1 MKLKTAEKIVLGVP
15 NNMSQIVLFDII
27 SLALVL
33 ILGIKGIIN
42 GFIKEFFGLLGII
55 GGIYFASRYAQEA
68 GVAIN
73 THVYT
78 FGNQASLYLFGFI
91 TVLIVFWTACIFL
104 GYLIAH
110 ALSLSGLGMLD
121 RLAGFAIGC
130 AKIFLV
136 FSVLAI
142 TLNSIEFIKTKIEP
156 YVGNS
161 TMFPLFL
168 ETGRAIVKL
177 DTKEMLNS
185 IPLDKQPNP

>member
-1 MKLKTAEKIVLGVP
+1 
-15 NNMSQIVLFDII
+15 
-27 SLALVL
+27 
-33 ILGIKGIIN
+33 
-42 GFIKEFFGLLGII
+42 
-55 GGIYFASRYAQEA
+55 
-68 GVAIN
+68 
-73 THVYT
+73 
-78 FGNQASLYLFGFI
+78 
-91 TVLIVFWTACIFL
+91 
-104 GYLIAH
+104 
-110 ALSLSGLGMLD
+110 MLD